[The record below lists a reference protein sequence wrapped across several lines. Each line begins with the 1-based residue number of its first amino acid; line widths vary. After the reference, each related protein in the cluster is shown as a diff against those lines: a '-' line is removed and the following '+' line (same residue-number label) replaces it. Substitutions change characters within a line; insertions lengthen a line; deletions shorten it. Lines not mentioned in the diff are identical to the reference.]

1 MYMLPISDPSFLYL
15 NDGSCIDYVCTS
27 QDDPMWQLTKAKD
40 GILKGTKEEA
50 DLYNQYDDD
59 YCNYLKETKRYK
71 SGTAFVDPSKCAV
84 WWWWCFI
91 FVWLILLRVW
101 ALVICCFVAMVVDSF
116 FPLFFLFLFF
126 SPVAML
132 INIDCQFMTCTQSI
146 HRIGELSH
154 KKRQQQQQQRK
165 QEQHREHHEAEK
177 ETTDI
182 EITGGFAKVPLYYE
196 TTTSILPLPPFLS
209 SYLSATTRTVFDKL
223 PSILYDFNEEKRQRT
238 NSTEQDASAET
249 QATHAGE
256 RSVREIIRTMDVMST
271 DPNEGTT
278 KTRTGQSGACR
289 CSRCSDCSWL
299 CVSFSLR
306 MSHVLYTCHT
316 LFTIFTT
323 TTHSNETIDEMCSG

>member
-1 MYMLPISDPSFLYL
+1 MYMLPISDPSFLYS

-249 QATHAGE
+249 QATQATHAGE

-278 KTRTGQSGACR
+278 KTRAGQSGACR

-299 CVSFSLR
+299 CVCVVFVAYVSRVVHMPHPLHHF
-306 MSHVLYTCHT
+306 HH
-316 LFTIFTT
+316 
-323 TTHSNETIDEMCSG
+323 HHPQQ